1 MAQKM
6 SEANE
11 HLAKAEKHL
20 KTGFMKWKP
29 DYDSAAA
36 EYAKA
41 AIAFKN
47 AKQLERAKEAYL
59 QEAEA
64 HSSNRSAFE
73 QAGMILKD
81 LQRLPEAVELI
92 ERASRM
98 YLENGTPDTAAMALD
113 RAGKMIEVV
122 DLSRAVQLYQQ
133 AAAVFENEERLRQ
146 AVELIGKASRLL
158 NKKKSPE
165 RLFCSVGSSTFWFDE
180 AASSLQKEK
189 NMFME
194 IENYPTCYKKTIAQV
209 LVHLRRGD
217 FVAAQKCVSESCGIP
232 GFNGSEDYAALER
245 LLAGFDQQDQDEVT
259 QVCSSPLLR
268 FMDNDVSPSLSDS
281 VLLTPSSARVL
292 PMSRA
297 ISCSPITRLDP
308 VSTVCKAGPQP
319 EGSWRRNGD
328 SCSCWAAVE
337 VGWSCYGNKKHYPK
351 AGALQRREPA
361 SVESRRLSGMLGISL
376 GCHEGLNGALAWD
389 LRAAS
394 SGQSRNLLFRRGV
407 QLQRKRSP
415 VLLRPLELRSSSL
428 HRLLLA
434 LLLLAPEELLVR
446 WRREVTVGRRWRVGV
461 LQERWCGGQIGANG
475 HRAPLGRG
483 SRHTAARQDGA
494 RIDKAEG
501 GLTEPRSQET
511 VTVGGVPLSVTSP
524 AFTLKAPQ
532 RDQRLTL
539 VSCSEEQRLMMM
551 RWISVF
557 LLLLGCSVLAQDD
570 DARAGC
576 STAVNDLVFIA
587 DGSWSVG
594 DRDFER
600 AKRWLMNLTAGFEVS
615 PRHTQVAVVQYS
627 DSPRLEI
634 PLGQHGTT
642 ADLIHAIKE
651 IGYLGGNTRTGRA
664 IRFAVDHVF
673 ESSRRSDVKKRI
685 MVVVT
690 DGKSQDD
697 VTDPSLEARARGIT
711 VFAVGVG
718 SEITTSEL
726 VTIANEPQQEY
737 VLYAEDYSDIERIRD
752 AMEQKICEESLCP
765 TRIPVASRDEKGF
778 ELMLGM
784 KIHLKAKKIRG
795 SLISEEAFLLE
806 EGVDITE
813 NTREIFPEGL
823 PPSYVFVSTLR
834 LRASSSRG
842 ALDLWRV
849 SSRDGRIQAAV
860 TLNGGEKS
868 VFFSSTHSSSEEQR
882 VRFSTPSLQA
892 LFDGR
897 WHQLKLLVKPRQ
909 VSCFLDDQQ
918 IQDLPLEPV
927 APIYINGKTHISKFS
942 GSDATAPM
950 EIQKLRL
957 YCDPQQSDR
966 ETACEIYSVVHRE
979 PAAEEVPC
987 EDCEGARQGPPGLQ
1001 GPPGPRVSSAQGLR
1015 GEKGREGPPGPDGKP
1030 GVLGPTGEPGPPGQ
1044 KGQAGLSGPRGDPGR
1059 SGPKGERGEPGPPG
1073 PMGASGQSISIAGS
1087 PGEKGE
1093 QGGKGERGPPGE
1105 PGSEGQPGA
1114 LGSQGSPGAPGV
1126 KGERGAV
1133 GSPGAAGA
1141 RGPPGLRGLP
1151 GDQGA
1156 KGAQGVQ
1163 GTPGEKGSTGASGA
1177 PGESGSSGTP
1187 GADGPRGSKGSAGVK
1202 GSAGAPGSAGQKG
1215 ERGVAG
1221 PRGAQGEKGGSGF
1234 PGQPGVTGE
1243 AGPRGSKGEKGW
1255 AGLPGL
1261 RGADGLKGEAGL
1273 FGPVGPRGFTG
1284 LDGLPGQPGSPGLP
1298 GKPGK
1303 APSEDLLIQLCGDAL
1318 RNQLPQL
1325 LQSMMLQRCEP
1336 CQVIEG
1342 PPGPT
1347 GAPGPKGSSGASGY
1361 PGPQGP
1367 LGPQGY
1373 PGLPGVQG
1381 PPGVRRVNEDSRA
1394 IKERADQGTQG
1405 LLETQGCRAHLAV
1418 MEWAFRD
1425 LLELQVNLGLL
1436 AQLGNRGR
1444 PECVT
1449 CPSATGRTTAKDRAS
1464 NVNIGNRAAVRRET
1478 RSNGLLGGAL
1488 MEASSTPLE
1497 TTSEHTSSRLHR
1509 IAVSRVL
1516 F

>member
-1 MAQKM
+1 
-6 SEANE
+6 
-11 HLAKAEKHL
+11 
-20 KTGFMKWKP
+20 MK
-29 DYDSAAA
+29 
-36 EYAKA
+36 
-41 AIAFKN
+41 
-47 AKQLERAKEAYL
+47 
-59 QEAEA
+59 
-64 HSSNRSAFE
+64 
-73 QAGMILKD
+73 
-81 LQRLPEAVELI
+81 
-92 ERASRM
+92 
-98 YLENGTPDTAAMALD
+98 
-113 RAGKMIEVV
+113 
-122 DLSRAVQLYQQ
+122 
-133 AAAVFENEERLRQ
+133 
-146 AVELIGKASRLL
+146 
-158 NKKKSPE
+158 
-165 RLFCSVGSSTFWFDE
+165 
-180 AASSLQKEK
+180 
-189 NMFME
+189 
-194 IENYPTCYKKTIAQV
+194 
-209 LVHLRRGD
+209 
-217 FVAAQKCVSESCGIP
+217 
-232 GFNGSEDYAALER
+232 
-245 LLAGFDQQDQDEVT
+245 
-259 QVCSSPLLR
+259 
-268 FMDNDVSPSLSDS
+268 
-281 VLLTPSSARVL
+281 
-292 PMSRA
+292 
-297 ISCSPITRLDP
+297 
-308 VSTVCKAGPQP
+308 
-319 EGSWRRNGD
+319 
-328 SCSCWAAVE
+328 
-337 VGWSCYGNKKHYPK
+337 
-351 AGALQRREPA
+351 
-361 SVESRRLSGMLGISL
+361 
-376 GCHEGLNGALAWD
+376 AWD

-475 HRAPLGRG
+475 KYQSLCTESALTQQRVPQQSSYDRQLRDCSHRAPLGRG

-966 ETACEIYSVVHRE
+966 ETACEIYSVSWAPQRAPCLTLFLLHPLPFPGRRADRE

-1001 GPPGPRVSSAQGLR
+1001 GPPGPRGLR

-1087 PGEKGE
+1087 PGEKVFTLTSAHPRTE
-1093 QGGKGERGPPGE
+1093 QSTGSTGPVSAPLYFLLPFNDSSPSRQGCKPISVLNRASKEERENEGLLE
-1105 PGSEGQPGA
+1105 SQGQPGA

-1221 PRGAQGEKGGSGF
+1221 PRGAQLLLTSLLFTQGEKGGSGF

>member
-1 MAQKM
+1 
-6 SEANE
+6 
-11 HLAKAEKHL
+11 
-20 KTGFMKWKP
+20 MK
-29 DYDSAAA
+29 
-36 EYAKA
+36 
-41 AIAFKN
+41 
-47 AKQLERAKEAYL
+47 
-59 QEAEA
+59 
-64 HSSNRSAFE
+64 
-73 QAGMILKD
+73 
-81 LQRLPEAVELI
+81 
-92 ERASRM
+92 
-98 YLENGTPDTAAMALD
+98 
-113 RAGKMIEVV
+113 
-122 DLSRAVQLYQQ
+122 
-133 AAAVFENEERLRQ
+133 
-146 AVELIGKASRLL
+146 
-158 NKKKSPE
+158 
-165 RLFCSVGSSTFWFDE
+165 
-180 AASSLQKEK
+180 
-189 NMFME
+189 
-194 IENYPTCYKKTIAQV
+194 
-209 LVHLRRGD
+209 
-217 FVAAQKCVSESCGIP
+217 
-232 GFNGSEDYAALER
+232 
-245 LLAGFDQQDQDEVT
+245 
-259 QVCSSPLLR
+259 
-268 FMDNDVSPSLSDS
+268 
-281 VLLTPSSARVL
+281 
-292 PMSRA
+292 
-297 ISCSPITRLDP
+297 
-308 VSTVCKAGPQP
+308 
-319 EGSWRRNGD
+319 
-328 SCSCWAAVE
+328 
-337 VGWSCYGNKKHYPK
+337 
-351 AGALQRREPA
+351 
-361 SVESRRLSGMLGISL
+361 
-376 GCHEGLNGALAWD
+376 AWD

-475 HRAPLGRG
+475 KYQSLCTESALTQQRVPQQSSYDRQLRDCSHRAPLGRG

-511 VTVGGVPLSVTSP
+511 VTVGRWNGRKNGASSP
-524 AFTLKAPQ
+524 AAPRRSDAQ
-532 RDQRLTL
+532 RGHERAFSLTARRNISFIPRDQRLTL

-966 ETACEIYSVVHRE
+966 ETACEIYSVSWAPQRAPCLTLFLLHPLPFPGRRADRE

-1001 GPPGPRVSSAQGLR
+1001 GPPGPRGLR

-1087 PGEKGE
+1087 PGEKVFTLTSAHPRTE
-1093 QGGKGERGPPGE
+1093 QSTGSTGPVSAPLYFLLPFNDSSPSRQGCKPISVLNRASKEERENEGLLESQVQRDSQEPWDLRDHLVPPV
-1105 PGSEGQPGA
+1105 SR
-1114 LGSQGSPGAPGV
+1114 
-1126 KGERGAV
+1126 EREERWV
-1133 GSPGAAGA
+1133 
-1141 RGPPGLRGLP
+1141 LRGLLEL
-1151 GDQGA
+1151 GDLRAFGGFLETKEQREHRECREHPERRALQEPAGLR
-1156 KGAQGVQ
+1156 
-1163 GTPGEKGSTGASGA
+1163 
-1177 PGESGSSGTP
+1177 ESRV
-1187 GADGPRGSKGSAGVK
+1187 PRGLLEQMDPVALKVFRGSLDL
-1202 GSAGAPGSAGQKG
+1202 QELRG

-1221 PRGAQGEKGGSGF
+1221 PRGAQLLLTSLLFTQGEKGGSGF